1 MNGISQ
7 DNEIILVMFKPEL
20 SIQSFPTWLYTKKSV
35 RRWHST
41 SNIINGSKVV
51 SQALNVQTP
60 PPRPR
65 PCPCEKN
72 AVLVSRSLRRGS
84 INLVNISGPK
94 RKIGKFMSGFAVL
107 PQYEGGWYM
116 SNSGKDLIMLDTE
129 YWIATFLKVKSQKYI
144 NISDLAWPEA
154 LLTVC
159 NKDCI
164 KPLRCLDQIKQNY
177 PPNHRQPQVRNIG
190 LFLASYKTSPN
201 S

>member
-20 SIQSFPTWLYTKKSV
+20 SIQSSPTWLYTKKSV

-41 SNIINGSKVV
+41 SNIINSSKVV

-65 PCPCEKN
+65 PCPCEEN
-72 AVLVSRSLRRGS
+72 AVLLSRSLRRGS

-116 SNSGKDLIMLDTE
+116 SNSGKDVNILDTE
-129 YWIATFLKVKSQKYI
+129 YWIATFFKGQKSKVYQYFW
-144 NISDLAWPEA
+144 LG
-154 LLTVC
+154 LTWSVT
-159 NKDCI
+159 N
-164 KPLRCLDQIKQNY
+164 CL
-177 PPNHRQPQVRNIG
+177 
-190 LFLASYKTSPN
+190 
-201 S
+201 